1 MDKFSHIKFAALSDV
16 GRKRQNNEDSYG
28 TFPQIGVFCVAD
40 GMGGGDDGEVASA
53 ATVHAV
59 ENFAKANPF
68 KPNIA
73 YTKDSLISGIR
84 LAVNSASAWILN
96 RAQEKGL
103 KGCGSTFVGVCFD
116 AGAPDTATA
125 LHAGDS
131 RLYRIRGRA
140 IQQITKDHSAAEL
153 IGAKDESEI
162 NPMFRGMI
170 LRAVGVQKS
179 VELDATPFQI
189 RQGDRI
195 LICSDGLSK
204 MLADKTISAIVR
216 ESESVET
223 AAKALVAAANN
234 AGGLDNVTVVLL
246 EVGKLPE
253 ALPTTELKLQPVAVD
268 GDVTDRDEE
277 HTVDTGSETGVS
289 FDLGANSS
297 SNTSCGSERHEFTA
311 GTAMTI
317 PEDECEALAAEPGAP
332 AEEPRCGKRRK
343 LKAALFAGISLLA
356 VTVGVVVS
364 VMSKIEDERRKEDER
379 VKTEMRQRQQEEL
392 RRMEEETLRQEK
404 KRVEEAEKNR
414 RLRELERSR
423 LEQERLRMEAE
434 KKELEAKARKLEDE
448 RRKEESALKARLA
461 AEQERLRV
469 QRENELREKERKRA
483 EEERRRIEA
492 AAAEERKTRAEKDR
506 IAREKAAMEK
516 LAAEKSAAKAVR
528 RAEAA
533 IVSLKRVS
541 DVKTASAFARKVHS
555 LVNENIFDAACCVFR
570 PMRSAKTKEESAA
583 AAVNLVKAIQPIA
596 EKLLEYAETY
606 RSDAINDLRDP
617 STSEDYRRELKE
629 IPEKMSEFIDNAK
642 RIVGRDAADPDVHLA
657 CARMIELV
665 PLWF

>member
-96 RAQEKGL
+96 RAQEKML

-116 AGAPDTATA
+116 AGAPDNATA

-179 VELDATPFQI
+179 VELDATPFQV

-253 ALPTTELKLQPVAVD
+253 ALPTMELKLQPVAVN

-297 SNTSCGSERHEFTA
+297 SNTSCGSGRHEFTA
-311 GTAMTI
+311 VTAMTI
-317 PEDECEALAAEPGAP
+317 PEDECEALAAETGAP

-364 VMSKIEDERRKEDER
+364 VMSKVEDERQKEDER
-379 VKTEMRQRQQEEL
+379 VKTEVLQRQQEEL
-392 RRMEEETLRQEK
+392 RRIKKDEALRQEK
-404 KRVEEAEKNR
+404 KRAEETEKN
-414 RLRELERSR
+414 RLRELERR
-423 LEQERLRMEAE
+423 RIEQERVRLDAE
-434 KKELEAKARKLEDE
+434 KRDLEAKLRSLEEE
-448 RRKEESALKARLA
+448 RRKEEAALKELK
-461 AEQERLRV
+461 AEQER
-469 QRENELREKERKRA
+469 QRIQHERELREKELKRA
-483 EEERRRIEA
+483 EEEKRRKDAA
-492 AAAEERKTRAEKDR
+492 AAAERKAREEKDR
-506 IAREKAAMEK
+506 IEREKAAMEK

>member
-59 ENFAKANPF
+59 ENFARANPF
-68 KPNIA
+68 KPNVA
-73 YTKDSLISGIR
+73 YTKDSLVSGIR
-84 LAVNSASAWILN
+84 FAVNSASAWILK

-103 KGCGSTFVGVCFD
+103 KGCGSTFVGVCFN
-116 AGAPDTATA
+116 AGEPGRATA

-179 VELDATPFQI
+179 VELDATEFNI
-189 RQGDRI
+189 KQGDRI

-204 MLADKTISAIVR
+204 MLPDREIASIVKDGAT
-216 ESESVET
+216 VEIAAKRLVT
-223 AAKALVAAANN
+223 AAND

-246 EVGKLPE
+246 EVGKLPV
-253 ALPTTELKLQPVAVD
+253 ALPTVDIEFQPDAVFE
-268 GDVTDRDEE
+268 DETAQAE
-277 HTVDTGSETGVS
+277 GHTVDTGMETGVS
-289 FDLGANSS
+289 FDLGSNSA
-297 SNTSCGSERHEFTA
+297 SNTSCDGEDGDATA

-317 PEDECEALAAEPGAP
+317 PEDEQEAFETGDDAQDEAP
-332 AEEPRCGKRRK
+332 TIGKRKRK
-343 LKAALFAGISLLA
+343 IALTAGISLIATAA
-356 VTVGVVVS
+356 VVFVA
-364 VMSKIEDERRKEDER
+364 VMSKIREERRVENER
-379 VKTEMRQRQQEEL
+379 VKAEMRQRQQEEL

-492 AAAEERKTRAEKDR
+492 AAAEERKARAEKDR

-617 STSEDYRRELKE
+617 STSKDYRRELKE

>member
-96 RAQEKGL
+96 RAQEKML

-179 VELDATPFQI
+179 VELDATPFQV

-317 PEDECEALAAEPGAP
+317 PEDECEALAAETGAP

-364 VMSKIEDERRKEDER
+364 VMSKVDDERRKEDER
-379 VKTEMRQRQQEEL
+379 VKTEVLQRQQEEL
-392 RRMEEETLRQEK
+392 RRIKKDEALRQEK
-404 KRVEEAEKNR
+404 KRAEEAEKI

-448 RRKEESALKARLA
+448 LRKEESALKELKAK
-461 AEQERLRV
+461 QER
-469 QRENELREKERKRA
+469 QRIRHERELRDKRA
-483 EEERRRIEA
+483 EEEKRRKDAA
-492 AAAEERKTRAEKDR
+492 AAAERKAREEKDR
-506 IAREKAAMEK
+506 IEREKAAMEK
-516 LAAEKSAAKAVR
+516 LAAEKTAAKAAR

-533 IVSLKRVS
+533 IASLKRVS